1 MAFQG
6 MRGTGNWATD
16 ERPLNWRQ
24 GILYLYPNGRAP
36 LTGLLSKMGEETTTD
51 PQYHWWTKNLAQQG
65 GTMTELYTDAGMTT
79 ALAAGA
85 SAAGTLLYAKVAQA
99 LATEFRVGHQ
109 VLLRV
114 STNLNVDV
122 NAKVTGVTLAGASS
136 QIAVR
141 LLEADDNGGA
151 ANLSTADTILIIGNI
166 NAEGAPIP
174 SAIAY
179 DPVKYLNYT
188 QIFRTP
194 LDITRTARK
203 TTLRTEDAYK
213 EAKRE
218 SLELHSIELEK
229 AFLFGIPTE
238 NVGANGKPE
247 RTTGGLTYAIKQFAP
262 QNVSDYRVDPNYNA
276 ETWLTGGE
284 NWLDEKLELMF
295 RFGAMEKVAFVGSGA
310 LLGINKIVKNRGDFN
325 FTAETTSYG
334 IKVVNWTSP
343 FGSVALWT
351 HPLFS
356 YDVTTRHAMLVFEPA
371 MLKYRYID
379 DTMFMGM
386 DQTKV
391 SPSHER
397 LDGTKEEWL
406 TECGLEFHHPIKF
419 GYLNGVGL
427 DNTLP

>member
-51 PQYHWWTKNLAQQG
+51 PQFHWWTKNLATQG
-65 GTMTELYTDAGMTT
+65 GVMTELYTDAGMTA
-79 ALAAGA
+79 ALAVGGT
-85 SAAGTLLYAKVAQA
+85 AAGTTLYAKVSAA
-99 LATEFRVGHQ
+99 LAGEFRVGHQ

-122 NAKVTGVTLAGASS
+122 NGKVTGVTINGANS
-136 QIAVR
+136 QIAVK
-141 LLEADDNGGA
+141 LLEIDDNGGA
-151 ANLSTADTILIIGNI
+151 VNLSTADTILIIGNI
-166 NAEGAPIP
+166 NSEGAGIP

-179 DPVKYLNYT
+179 DPVKFLNYT

-218 SLELHSIELEK
+218 SLELHSIEMEK

-238 NVGANGKPE
+238 NVGTNGKPE
-247 RTTGGLTYAIKQFAP
+247 RTTGGLTYAVKQFAP
-262 QNVSDYRVDPNYNA
+262 QNVADYRVDPIITSPT
-276 ETWLTGGE
+276 TWIAGGE
-284 NWLDEKLELMF
+284 DWLDTKFELIF
-295 RFGAMEKVAFVGSGA
+295 RFGSSEKIAFVGSGA
-310 LLGINKIVKNRGDFN
+310 LLGINRLAKGGANVFN
-325 FTAETTSYG
+325 FTPETTSYG
-334 IKVVNWTSP
+334 IKVVNWVTA
-343 FGSVALWT
+343 FGTISLWT

-356 YDVTTRHAMLVFEPA
+356 YDVTTRNAMLIFEPD

-379 DTMFMGM
+379 DTMFMKMNTEEVG
-386 DQTKV
+386 
-391 SPSHER
+391 PSHER
-397 LDGTKEEWL
+397 IDGTKEEWL

-427 DNTLP
+427 DHP

>member
-6 MRGTGNWATD
+6 MRGTGNWAED

-36 LTGLLSKMGEETTTD
+36 LTGLLSKMGEENTTD

-65 GTMTELYTDAGMTT
+65 GTIAELYTDAGMLT
-79 ALAAGA
+79 ALAAGGTV
-85 SAAGTLLYAKVAQA
+85 AGTTLYARVAQA

-109 VLLRV
+109 ALLRV

-122 NAKVTGVTLAGASS
+122 NAKVTGVTLNGANS

-166 NAEGAPIP
+166 NAEGAGIP
-174 SAIAY
+174 QAIAY

-203 TTLRTEDAYK
+203 TTLRTEDSYK

-218 SLELHSIELEK
+218 SLELHSIEMEK

-247 RTTGGLTYAIKQFAP
+247 RTTGGLAYAVKQFAP
-262 QNVSDYRVDPNYNA
+262 TNVSDYRVDPNYTA
-276 ETWLTGGE
+276 DAWLTSGE
-284 NWLDEKLELMF
+284 TWLDEKLEVIF
-295 RFGAMEKVAFVGSGA
+295 RYGSMEKIAFVGSGA
-310 LLGINKIVKNRGDFN
+310 LLGINKLVKNRGDFN
-325 FTAETTSYG
+325 FTPQTKSYG
-334 IKVVNWTSP
+334 IQVMDWVTP
-343 FGSVALWT
+343 FGTVSLWT

-356 YDVTTRHAMLVFEPA
+356 YDATTRNAMLIFEPA

-386 DQTKV
+386 KMGEV

-427 DNTLP
+427 DNTLT